1 MYFSTARKANDQET
15 EIVTS
20 SGNLPCK
27 EIIHIVGCS
36 SPADI
41 QQKVLS
47 VLMLCE
53 NLKFSSVAFPALGT
67 GDAFL

>member
-1 MYFSTARKANDQET
+1 MYLSTSREANGQET

-47 VLMLCE
+47 ILMLCE